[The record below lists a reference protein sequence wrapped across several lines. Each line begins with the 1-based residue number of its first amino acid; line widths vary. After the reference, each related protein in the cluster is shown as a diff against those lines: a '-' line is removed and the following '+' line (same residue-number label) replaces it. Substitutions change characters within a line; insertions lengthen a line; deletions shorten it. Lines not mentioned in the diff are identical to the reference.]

1 MGSITIN
8 RLYLFLL
15 VLKVYFSETWY
26 LVVKIGHLTKWMS
39 EVVLF
44 AIEQVFGRAFYV
56 Y

>member
-8 RLYLFLL
+8 WLYLFKLI
-15 VLKVYFSETWY
+15 LKVYFSETWY

-44 AIEQVFGRAFYV
+44 AIEQVFGREFCV
-56 Y
+56 F